1 MRQITAT
8 VEAFVLG
15 ETRTSS
21 SAEDSALDLL
31 PLPRVTSLSG
41 LQARGAACV
50 WCQIGLTIET
60 AVDLGERPPGP
71 GGVTLFP
78 RGCRDCVRAAALRTY
93 GVHADT
99 CEQCVDNP
107 TLCDTRRALR
117 RLALEARG

>member
-1 MRQITAT
+1 VSQITAT
-8 VEAFVLG
+8 VEALVAG

-21 SAEDSALDLL
+21 SADGGVLALLPFPRVSAL
-31 PLPRVTSLSG
+31 SA

-50 WCQIGLTIET
+50 WCQTLLTIET
-60 AVDLGERPPGP
+60 AVGLGERLGP

-78 RGCRDCVRAAALRTY
+78 RGCRACVRAAALRTY

-107 TLCDTRRALR
+107 ILCDTRRALR
-117 RLALEARG
+117 RLALEVRG